1 MILLNTVISS
11 IAATALFIY
20 LYPKSA
26 TWSLD
31 TVQLVGFRPF
41 FLHSVRGL
49 ELSFSIYSAATVTIL
64 NSNYHGSQLLKSKFD
79 VYVQQSSTAN
89 SMVLRQDIISPNPL
103 ESTISFLPR
112 LGYVDVDETTI
123 YGNAKGPTS
132 INVNITIDRIDM
144 YTAYR
149 LLQILWESNGS
160 LNVMALGAALVQAEV
175 VNNPSIDPLM
185 IVYMRCPEVIQLHW
199 SLFNIATLAKSPSNN
214 CQFTYN
220 WSPHAYSNETELP
233 ILSERYLFSAL

>member
-31 TVQLVGFRPF
+31 TVRLVGFRPF
-41 FLHSVRGL
+41 FFNSIRGGL
-49 ELSFSIYSAATVTIL
+49 ELSFSIYSEASVTIQ
-64 NSNYHGSQLLKSKFD
+64 NSNFHGSQLLKSKFD
-79 VYVQQSSTAN
+79 VYVQQPST
-89 SMVLRQDIISPNPL
+89 IPI

-112 LGYVDVDETTI
+112 RLGYVDVGETSI
-123 YGNAKGPTS
+123 YGSAKGSTS
-132 INVNITIDRIDM
+132 LNVNITNDRIDI

-149 LLQILWESNGS
+149 LIQILWESNGS

-185 IVYMRCPEVIQLHW
+185 IVYMRCPEIIHLHW

>member
-1 MILLNTVISS
+1 MGET
-11 IAATALFIY
+11 
-20 LYPKSA
+20 
-26 TWSLD
+26 
-31 TVQLVGFRPF
+31 
-41 FLHSVRGL
+41 
-49 ELSFSIYSAATVTIL
+49 SIY
-64 NSNYHGSQLLKSKFD
+64 GS
-79 VYVQQSSTAN
+79 
-89 SMVLRQDIISPNPL
+89 
-103 ESTISFLPR
+103 
-112 LGYVDVDETTI
+112 
-123 YGNAKGPTS
+123 AKGSTS
-132 INVNITIDRIDM
+132 LNVNITIDRIDI

-149 LLQILWESNGS
+149 LIQILWESNGS

-185 IVYMRCPEVIQLHW
+185 IVYMRCPEFIHLHW